1 MKRILA
7 ATVAVSV
14 VTVAFGLW
22 GDAAAL
28 AWDYPQAL
36 RQPATDVYHG
46 ITVTEDYRWLE
57 DLNDPAVKQWL
68 REENA
73 LSRGYLDEI
82 RSRGPILNRLK
93 ELYTRGPRYFWVTAR
108 PGVLFAMKDQPPK
121 NHPMLVAMRSAD
133 DPGSERVLVDTD
145 LLSPQVPTAI
155 DWYVPSLD
163 GRLVAVSLSE
173 RGSEDGSVHVFD
185 VATGSQLKDVV
196 PRAQYAT
203 AGGDVAWKRDATG
216 FYYTRYPQG
225 NERPEEDMS
234 FYQQVYFHRLG
245 TPPVQDTYV
254 IGKEFPKIAEIE
266 LETTDDGAYLLAS
279 VANGDGGEFA
289 YYLMNP
295 EGNWSQVAEFQD
307 KVVSAVLG
315 KDGKLYMLSR
325 KGMPRGAILFV
336 PLAGPALAAARTLI
350 PQGSAV
356 IDYFEVTPSRLYSVD
371 VEGGPH
377 RMRVFD
383 LAGKSLGQI
392 PIKPVSAVWQIE
404 PLDGDAI
411 LYSNETYLEPMAYYA
426 YDPAKGTSRK
436 TALAVTTPADFS
448 DTEIIRDAAISKD
461 GTSIPMSILRRKG
474 LILDGRNPVLLTGY
488 GGYGVNQAPGFQDWL
503 RLWIEQGGVYVDT
516 NLRGGGEF
524 GEDWHQAG
532 NLTHKQN
539 VFDDFIACVEH
550 LVDQGYTDPA
560 KLAIEGGSNGGL
572 LMGAVLTQRP
582 ALFRA
587 VVSHVGIY
595 DALRTE
601 LFDNGVFN
609 VTEFGTVTDR
619 EQFGALYAYS
629 PYHHV
634 KDGTAYPAVL
644 MMTGD
649 NDIRVEPMQSRKMTA
664 RLQAATSSGLPVLLR
679 TNPNAG
685 HGIGT
690 ALDDQIEEE
699 ADVLGFIFDQLGMR
713 YQSVGR

>member
-1 MKRILA
+1 
-7 ATVAVSV
+7 
-14 VTVAFGLW
+14 
-22 GDAAAL
+22 
-28 AWDYPQAL
+28 
-36 RQPATDVYHG
+36 
-46 ITVTEDYRWLE
+46 
-57 DLNDPAVKQWL
+57 
-68 REENA
+68 
-73 LSRGYLDEI
+73 
-82 RSRGPILNRLK
+82 
-93 ELYTRGPRYFWVTAR
+93 
-108 PGVLFAMKDQPPK
+108 
-121 NHPMLVAMRSAD
+121 MLVAMRSAD

-185 VATGSQLKDVV
+185 VATGSQLKDVI

-289 YYLMNP
+289 YYVMSP
-295 EGNWSQVAEFQD
+295 EGRWSRVAEFQD
-307 KVVSAVLG
+307 KIVSAVLG
-315 KDGKLYMLSR
+315 KDGNLYLLSR
-325 KGMPRGAILFV
+325 KDMPRGAILVV
-336 PLAGPALAAARTLI
+336 PLADPGVAGAKTLI
-350 PQGSAV
+350 PQSSAV
-356 IDYFEVTPSRLYSVD
+356 IDYFEVTASRLYSVD

-377 RMRVFD
+377 RVRVFD
-383 LAGKSLGQI
+383 LAGKSLRQI

-404 PLDGDAI
+404 PLEGDAI
-411 LYSNETYLEPMAYYA
+411 LYSNETYLEPVAYYV
-426 YDPAKGTSRK
+426 YDPAKGKSRK

-448 DTEIIRDAAISKD
+448 DTEVIRDGAISKD
-461 GTSIPMSILRRKG
+461 GTSIPMSIVRRKG
-474 LILDGRNPVLLTGY
+474 IILDGRNPVLLTGY
-488 GGYGVNQAPGFQDWL
+488 GGYGVNEAPGFQDWL
-503 RLWIEQGGVYVDT
+503 RLWIEQGGVFVDT

-532 NLTHKQN
+532 NLTRKQN
-539 VFDDFIACVEH
+539 VFDDFIACAEH
-550 LVDQGYTDPA
+550 LVDKGYTDPA
-560 KLAIEGGSNGGL
+560 KLAIEGTSNGGL
-572 LMGAVLTQRP
+572 LVGAALTQRP
-582 ALFRA
+582 AMFRA
-587 VVSHVGIY
+587 VVSHVGVY

-609 VTEFGTVTDR
+609 VTEFGTVTDPD
-619 EQFGALYAYS
+619 QFKALYAYS

-713 YQSVGR
+713 YQSAGR